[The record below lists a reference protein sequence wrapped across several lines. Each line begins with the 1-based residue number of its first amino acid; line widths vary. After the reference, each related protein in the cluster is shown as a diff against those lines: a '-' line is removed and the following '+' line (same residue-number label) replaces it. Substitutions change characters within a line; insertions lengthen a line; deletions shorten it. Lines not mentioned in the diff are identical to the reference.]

1 MNGWTLINS
10 SFKRHYT
17 LHTTSKV
24 YNLIFLE
31 FNKRQKL
38 IKLTELLN
46 FVYSLQEIVLIFL
59 KDTYRV
65 KKNMEIKR
73 LESFFLTYLILDSI
87 NGLAAMKDKEINILM
102 LPFIFPPPLPEYY
115 E

>member
-1 MNGWTLINS
+1 
-10 SFKRHYT
+10 
-17 LHTTSKV
+17 
-24 YNLIFLE
+24 
-31 FNKRQKL
+31 
-38 IKLTELLN
+38 
-46 FVYSLQEIVLIFL
+46 
-59 KDTYRV
+59 
-65 KKNMEIKR
+65 MEIKR